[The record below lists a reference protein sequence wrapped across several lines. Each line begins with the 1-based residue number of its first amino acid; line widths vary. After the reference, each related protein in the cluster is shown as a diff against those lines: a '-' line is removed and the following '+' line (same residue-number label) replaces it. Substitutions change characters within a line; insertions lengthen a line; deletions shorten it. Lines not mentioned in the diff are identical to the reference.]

1 MFWYWLFTLMI
12 FLSLAITLL
21 RSHLL
26 LPITPPLP
34 SVILDASLNY
44 FLGVEVIH
52 NETMLHLNQHKYIQ
66 DILTRTNMLDSKPAG
81 MPGMLGKTLS
91 QHDGALFLDT
101 KLDCSTIGAFQYV
114 TLTRPDIAFVV
125 KNACQFMA
133 NPTEVHWLT
142 VKRILRY
149 LQGTSTYGLLLHQHN
164 PLIFK
169 GI

>member
-1 MFWYWLFTLMI
+1 MSDPKFQTTRSASVNCER
-12 FLSLAITLL
+12 SLVVASFISYLNSTFAIRDLG
-21 RSHLL
+21 R
-26 LPITPPLP
+26 
-34 SVILDASLNY
+34 LNY

-66 DILTRTNMLDSKPAG
+66 DILTPTNMLDSKPAG

-101 KLDCSTIGAFQYV
+101 KLYCSTIGAFQYV

-149 LQGTSTYGLLLHQHN
+149 LKGTSTYGLQLHQHN
-164 PLIFK
+164 RLIFK
-169 GI
+169 VI